1 MINSDLFTTSECSKI
16 SIDKPQLVQSGDTC
30 SGSDSDF
37 DNASGSKSNAGV
49 AKATFYVVSSC
60 ESSDASS
67 EKDLQEVDSFI
78 VVEDIDGVSD
88 KELPPGTCTDML
100 ANMQPRTH
108 VHCMS
113 GDLY

>member
-1 MINSDLFTTSECSKI
+1 MINSHLFTTCTSECSKI

-37 DNASGSKSNAGV
+37 DNTSSSKSNAGV

-88 KELPPGTCTDML
+88 KELPPGTV
-100 ANMQPRTH
+100 H
-108 VHCMS
+108 VLTCWQICNPGHM
-113 GDLY
+113 YTA